1 MAPEVMAYKEYD
13 ASVDI
18 YSFGMIIYKLFVDF
32 PFIDKTNY
40 EIIALVKK
48 KHRPVIPK
56 LNNVTKLIIK
66 CWSHDS
72 SLRPNAYQIINHLHS
87 FKNSMVSDIFQ
98 NPKHLF
104 CGCFV

>member
-1 MAPEVMAYKEYD
+1 MCSHKGLVSQNPIASQWGFLPEVMAYKEYD

-66 CWSHDS
+66 C
-72 SLRPNAYQIINHLHS
+72 P
-87 FKNSMVSDIFQ
+87 
-98 NPKHLF
+98 
-104 CGCFV
+104 